1 MSARGPAPPGV
12 EAQRL
17 QELEKEVRELGGG
30 GAIRR
35 GASTFLPW
43 RNVSAHRADPWP
55 RQGPERGSS
64 GPAPD
69 LHRPDLVG
77 LRDRPRPLDSR
88 RLVRVLVAQRSP
100 PGPVAPA
107 ASSAGPP
114 AAARG
119 TDNAVGA
126 PGQAIRRRKHRDG
139 GDLEGPAPPRWPVP
153 VHRPRRTTR
162 RRGHRSHRPEP
173 WAPPTQAPPPRPRG
187 KSLQARGPLWRDGPW
202 KDRDDPRD
210 RHRPVGE
217 PVPTAPDPTAPTPT
231 TSHPPPPNTA
241 TIATTPP
248 PPPRHPPR
256 HNQPSTKPRTIQWAA
271 ARVRSAG
278 GSLLRKARWRRT
290 ADGAD
295 DLTAEC

>member
-114 AAARG
+114 TAARG
-119 TDNAVGA
+119 TDNAASALEQAMQARKERGGA
-126 PGQAIRRRKHRDG
+126 SLWGEWCTTATTDPSH
-139 GDLEGPAPPRWPVP
+139 L
-153 VHRPRRTTR
+153 PRRPHPTTR
-162 RRGHRSHRPEP
+162 P
-173 WAPPTQAPPPRPRG
+173 
-187 KSLQARGPLWRDGPW
+187 
-202 KDRDDPRD
+202 
-210 RHRPVGE
+210 
-217 PVPTAPDPTAPTPT
+217 
-231 TSHPPPPNTA
+231 
-241 TIATTPP
+241 
-248 PPPRHPPR
+248 
-256 HNQPSTKPRTIQWAA
+256 
-271 ARVRSAG
+271 
-278 GSLLRKARWRRT
+278 
-290 ADGAD
+290 
-295 DLTAEC
+295 